1 MSDRERSSTA
11 ETTPIGTP
19 RGFSSAFPRRTEK
32 EKDTLFSWQHRHGGF
47 ASNTSSYVDST
58 LLESDLEDPTFPLFD
73 DHSGHLDMGSRTT
86 PIDIAASSRHGSPRS
101 AHTSNL
107 TSALQTT
114 SGNEI
119 RPTTAMDMSGQ
130 SKGFGAGFGDAAS
143 GSGFGGAQPISV
155 NASNREKPR
164 RESLAGSMVTGMS
177 WGGNSVGSWIRDEYV
192 ALDLTSPAR
201 YTDSFSIIMQGTS
214 PFAYQSPSF
223 HSSSYLPKLEANF
236 MRDFNC
242 CNLNHPTLHELLQ
255 HYEEHHTEQMPSLQ
269 KQNSNQNTAPP
280 DSKAALAA
288 AAATGIQGQGRVQQ
302 PLQNKDTS
310 QQGQV
315 TPQRSSSPVTP
326 RQSQQA
332 AQYNRGFAS
341 RPSTASQDEETV
353 GDMEMDDDDFGMSN
367 ADMQPAQYSTQH
379 RPRITQPSQFGQPAS
394 SRVTP
399 LDMSAL
405 NLGNPLQQQHQGLRN
420 SQPATPVSAGRNGMY
435 HNNPTVSS
443 VNTPTLTTYNNN
455 THPLQQQKFYT
466 PDSSAPG
473 TPGELDG
480 DYVGNLGTMSM
491 SNLQYM
497 QGQNYGGFGYG
508 NGNDMLNLCVDEPA
522 KTLWSV
528 NGGFN
533 NPQQPQQQ
541 QSAQPTSASQL
552 GDGQYSENSELART
566 IREQQKLAGVPDPS
580 ADGVPK
586 PFHCPVIGCE
596 KAYKNQNGLKYHKAV
611 SILLSIRPRHSLT
624 HSQHGHNTQKLH
636 ANDNGTYS
644 IVDPDTLTPYPG
656 TVGMEK
662 HKPYRCDNCGKRYKN
677 LNGLKYHKNHS
688 PNCDSEI
695 QNPFPSTAQQK
706 SDQRNQQNLSRA
718 DDMAL

>member
-1 MSDRERSSTA
+1 
-11 ETTPIGTP
+11 
-19 RGFSSAFPRRTEK
+19 
-32 EKDTLFSWQHRHGGF
+32 
-47 ASNTSSYVDST
+47 
-58 LLESDLEDPTFPLFD
+58 
-73 DHSGHLDMGSRTT
+73 MGSRTT
-86 PIDIAASSRHGSPRS
+86 PIDIAVSSRHGSPRS

-130 SKGFGAGFGDAAS
+130 PKGFGAGFGDAAS
-143 GSGFGGAQPISV
+143 GSGFGSGAQPISV

-177 WGGNSVGSWIRDEYV
+177 WGGTSVGSWIRD
-192 ALDLTSPAR
+192 D
-201 YTDSFSIIMQGTS
+201 IIMQGTS

-236 MRDFNC
+236 MRDFSC
-242 CNLNHPTLHELLQ
+242 CNITHPTLHELLQ
-255 HYEEHHTEQMPSLQ
+255 HYEEQHTEQMPSLQ
-269 KQNSNQNTAPP
+269 KQNSNQNNAPP

-288 AAATGIQGQGRVQQ
+288 AAATGIQGQGRA
-302 PLQNKDTS
+302 PATLQNRDTS
-310 QQGQV
+310 KQGQA
-315 TPQRSSSPVTP
+315 TPQRASTPVTP
-326 RQSQQA
+326 RQSQPA
-332 AQYNRGFAS
+332 AQYTRGFAS
-341 RPSTASQDEETV
+341 RPSTASQDDDTV

-367 ADMQPAQYSTQH
+367 ADMQPAQYPTQN

-405 NLGNPLQQQHQGLRN
+405 NMGNPLQQHQGLRT
-420 SQPATPVSAGRNGMY
+420 SLPTTPVSAGRNGMY

-443 VNTPTLTTYNNN
+443 VNTPTLTTYNNS
-455 THPLQQQKFYT
+455 THPLQQQQFYT
-466 PDSSAPG
+466 PDSSNPG
-473 TPGELDG
+473 TPAELDP
-480 DYVGNLGTMSM
+480 DFVGNLGSMSM

-497 QGQNYGGFGYG
+497 QGQNFGGFGYNG

-541 QSAQPTSASQL
+541 QPSQPTSASQL

-596 KAYKNQNGLKYHKAV
+596 KAYKNQNGLKYHKA
-611 SILLSIRPRHSLT
+611 
-624 HSQHGHNTQKLH
+624 HGHNTQKLH

-695 QNPFPSTAQQK
+695 QNPFPSSSQQK
-706 SDQRNQQNLSRA
+706 SDQRSQQNPSHA